1 MVLAPTESVINP
13 PRRVI
18 LSAQIRVIRTA
29 DNRVLDDRRVT
40 AEAGT
45 IRSLA
50 EWTANDA
57 NDFRE
62 EVNLKVHRLGIT
74 ISELILERF
83 PAHRVSMNTN

>member
-1 MVLAPTESVINP
+1 M
-13 PRRVI
+13 
-18 LSAQIRVIRTA
+18 
-29 DNRVLDDRRVT
+29 T

-62 EVNLKVHRLGIT
+62 EVNLKGYTRLGIT
-74 ISELILERF
+74 ISELILEGSRTQGF
-83 PAHRVSMNTN
+83 DEHELE